1 MNYVVRVNLLDRNKV
16 SLQATEE
23 CSFDYQHPVTEKDIM
38 LHAYADELNFPR
50 ALLKML
56 LASPNQ
62 MESFNPVKDYL
73 ESLRGKYKGPSQIDL
88 LCASLHLPE
97 DKADKKGKERAGR
110 LLRKW
115 LVATVACALGNRQ
128 NDVALGLVGEKAGIG
143 KTTFFEQLIPSCL
156 SDYYQVAQNQGTT
169 NAAGDSV

>member
-73 ESLRGKYKGPSQIDL
+73 ELPLSPVPWATARMTLPWGLSERRLASVRQRSLNS
-88 LCASLHLPE
+88 
-97 DKADKKGKERAGR
+97 
-110 LLRKW
+110 
-115 LVATVACALGNRQ
+115 
-128 NDVALGLVGEKAGIG
+128 
-143 KTTFFEQLIPSCL
+143 
-156 SDYYQVAQNQGTT
+156 
-169 NAAGDSV
+169 